1 VRAAS
6 LAAELK
12 EAGHE
17 ASIEEGSKG
26 QYDVLADGK
35 VVFSKQAEGRFP
47 ELSEVLE
54 LIGSAD

>member
-12 EAGHE
+12 EAGHD

-26 QYDVLADGK
+26 QYDVLAEGK
-35 VVFSKQAEGRFP
+35 LIFSKQAEGRFP
-47 ELSEVLE
+47 QGDEVVALLS
-54 LIGSAD
+54 G